1 MDLRALYVAGAVGL
15 VFGVCYFL
23 KKYRRRFA
31 RYAIVDSATGACKSW
46 RTPGDF
52 VRYPV
57 DGVTTLYESF
67 QYAATKY
74 ADRDCIGVRP
84 TIRIHNEEKIVDGL
98 VKKRKLFELGPYHF
112 ETYAETWQN
121 ASFVGSG
128 FRHIG
133 LQPGDRIGLYLDTTR
148 EWTLMEQGAYTQNMT
163 ILTVYANLGLDGLL
177 YALRQ
182 GEIRYLCTTESLL
195 RQISGVVEELR
206 AEGFI
211 DYLVVVEQQ
220 GLSDKER
227 EVIEGQ
233 KAELES
239 KGIRIYSFDQVL
251 ELGRADPLEH
261 TPPKPED
268 INCIMYTSG
277 STGIPKGVLISHAT
291 MLSALSG
298 FAMIFAVK
306 SDDVYLNY
314 LPLAHVLALTIENA
328 ALHKGVP
335 IGYGTP
341 WTLTDLNMKNCK
353 GDFAELRPTLMAG
366 VPMVYDKVKKG
377 VEERLAGS
385 PLFKRV
391 LFKVAFQIKMLYVDV
406 FGLDTPLLNALVFD
420 QFKSALGG
428 RCRLIVSG
436 GAPLSA
442 EVQHF
447 MQLCF
452 SAPVLQGYGLTETCG
467 AGTVMEMD
475 DRARKCVGPPIP
487 CCEIKLVDVPEMGYL
502 TTANPPRGE
511 VWVRGPNI
519 TTGYYKNPEKTQEV
533 ITEDKWFMTGDIG
546 QWNENGT
553 LRIIDRKKN
562 LIKGP
567 HGEYIALEKLEA
579 VYKNSQFIRMICVY
593 ADSERLGNMA
603 FVFPNEDKCKRWA
616 AEKGIDASDLN
627 KLYRDASLIKAIV
640 NDCNEVG
647 RANRLQRFEE
657 IQDLLITPDEWTP
670 DNQMLTAAFKLNR
683 NVIYHNF
690 RHDLDLLYSKHSSSS
705 SSSS

>member
-1 MDLRALYVAGAVGL
+1 
-15 VFGVCYFL
+15 
-23 KKYRRRFA
+23 
-31 RYAIVDSATGACKSW
+31 
-46 RTPGDF
+46 
-52 VRYPV
+52 
-57 DGVTTLYESF
+57 
-67 QYAATKY
+67 
-74 ADRDCIGVRP
+74 
-84 TIRIHNEEKIVDGL
+84 
-98 VKKRKLFELGPYHF
+98 
-112 ETYAETWQN
+112 
-121 ASFVGSG
+121 
-128 FRHIG
+128 
-133 LQPGDRIGLYLDTTR
+133 
-148 EWTLMEQGAYTQNMT
+148 MEQGAYTQNMT

-220 GLSDKER
+220 GLSEKER

-277 STGIPKGVLISHAT
+277 STGVPKGVLISHAT
-291 MLSALSG
+291 MVSALSG
-298 FAMIFAVK
+298 FAMIFAVR

-519 TTGYYKNPEKTQEV
+519 TTGYYKNPEKTKEV
-533 ITEDKWFMTGDIG
+533 ITEDGWFMTGDIG

-603 FVFPNEDKCKRWA
+603 FVFPNEEKCKRWA
-616 AEKGIDASDLN
+616 AEKGVDASDLN
-627 KLYRDASLIKAIV
+627 ELYRNANLIKAIV

-657 IQDLLITPDEWTP
+657 IQDLIITPDEWTP

-690 RHDLDLLYSKHSSSS
+690 RRDLDHLYSKHSSSS